1 MQIFEHVASLQKFL
15 DSCRK
20 DSQKITLVPTMGGL
34 HDGHMRLI
42 DRAQELSDVVVVSI
56 YVNPTQFSASEDFET
71 YPKTLAQ
78 DKEFLKSKKIDALF
92 IPLNF
97 EIYPEGMSADYD
109 VGKLGQILCGISRP
123 SHFNGVAQVVN
134 RLLGIVKPHY
144 SVFGQ
149 KDYQQL
155 LVIKSLVKNKD
166 LDTIVESVPTI
177 REDDGLAMSTRNKY
191 LSEDERAYASL
202 FYHQLVKV
210 KKAIEAGVA
219 IELAKHQA
227 LSSLSDLFEVEYV
240 EVLDANN
247 LTQIKTNTEE
257 IIIIS
262 SVRLGETRLI
272 DNILFRS
279 SNV

>member
-1 MQIFEHVASLQKFL
+1 
-15 DSCRK
+15 
-20 DSQKITLVPTMGGL
+20 
-34 HDGHMRLI
+34 
-42 DRAQELSDVVVVSI
+42 
-56 YVNPTQFSASEDFET
+56 
-71 YPKTLAQ
+71 
-78 DKEFLKSKKIDALF
+78 
-92 IPLNF
+92 LNS
-97 EIYPEGMSADYD
+97 EIYPEGMSSDYD

-134 RLLGIVKPHY
+134 RLLDIVKPNY

-155 LVIKSLVKNKD
+155 LIIKSLVKSKD
-166 LDTIVESVPTI
+166 LDIIIESVPTI

-191 LSEDERAYASL
+191 LSENERVNASL
-202 FYHQLVKV
+202 FYRQLVKA

-219 IELAKHQA
+219 IELTRQQA

-247 LTQIKTNTEE
+247 LTQIKTNTKE

-262 SVRLGETRLI
+262 AVRLGETRLI

>member
-20 DSQKITLVPTMGGL
+20 DSQKITFVPTMGGL
-34 HDGHMRLI
+34 HDGHARLI
-42 DRAQELSDVVVVSI
+42 DRAKELSDVVVVSI
-56 YVNPTQFSASEDFET
+56 YVNPTQFSANEDFET
-71 YPKTLAQ
+71 YPKTLTQ
-78 DKEFLKSKKIDALF
+78 DKEFLDSKRIDALF
-92 IPLNF
+92 IPLNS
-97 EIYPEGMSADYD
+97 EIYPEGMSSDYD

-134 RLLGIVKPHY
+134 RLFDIVKPNY

-155 LVIKSLVKNKD
+155 LIIKSLVKSKD
-166 LDTIVESVPTI
+166 LDTILESVPTI

-191 LSEDERAYASL
+191 LSEDERVNASL
-202 FYHQLVKV
+202 FYRQLVKA

-219 IELAKHQA
+219 IELTRQQA
-227 LSSLSDLFEVEYV
+227 LSSLSDLFEVEYI

-247 LTQIKTNTEE
+247 LTQIKTNTKE

-262 SVRLGETRLI
+262 AVRLGETRLI

>member
-20 DSQKITLVPTMGGL
+20 DSQKITFVPTMGGL
-34 HDGHMRLI
+34 HDGHARLI
-42 DRAQELSDVVVVSI
+42 DRAKELSDVVVVSI
-56 YVNPTQFSASEDFET
+56 YVNPTQFSANEDFET
-71 YPKTLAQ
+71 YPKTLTQ
-78 DKEFLKSKKIDALF
+78 DKEFLDSKRIDALF
-92 IPLNF
+92 IPLNS
-97 EIYPEGMSADYD
+97 EIYPEGMSSDYD

-134 RLLGIVKPHY
+134 RLFDIVKPNY

-155 LVIKSLVKNKD
+155 LIIKSLVESKD
-166 LDTIVESVPTI
+166 LDIIVESVPTI

-191 LSEDERAYASL
+191 LSEDERVNASL
-202 FYHQLVKV
+202 FYRQLVKA

-219 IELAKHQA
+219 IELTRQQA

-247 LTQIKTNTEE
+247 LTQIKTNTKE

-262 SVRLGETRLI
+262 AVRLGETRLI

>member
-1 MQIFEHVASLQKFL
+1 
-15 DSCRK
+15 
-20 DSQKITLVPTMGGL
+20 MGGL
-34 HDGHMRLI
+34 HDGHARLI

-227 LSSLSDLFEVEYV
+227 LSSLSDLFEVEYI

>member
-20 DSQKITLVPTMGGL
+20 DSQKITFVPTMGGL
-34 HDGHMRLI
+34 HDGHARLI
-42 DRAQELSDVVVVSI
+42 DRAKELSDVVVVSI
-56 YVNPTQFSASEDFET
+56 YVNPTQFSANEDFET
-71 YPKTLAQ
+71 YPKTLTQ
-78 DKEFLKSKKIDALF
+78 DKEFLDSKRIDALF
-92 IPLNF
+92 TPLNS
-97 EIYPEGMSADYD
+97 EIYPEGMSSDYD

-134 RLLGIVKPHY
+134 RLFDIVKPNY

-155 LVIKSLVKNKD
+155 LIIKSLVESKD

-191 LSEDERAYASL
+191 LSEDERVNASL
-202 FYHQLVKV
+202 FYRQLVKA

-219 IELAKHQA
+219 IELTRQQA
-227 LSSLSDLFEVEYV
+227 LSSLSDLFEVEYI

-247 LTQIKTNTEE
+247 LTQIKTNTKE

-262 SVRLGETRLI
+262 AVRLGETRLI

>member
-1 MQIFEHVASLQKFL
+1 MQIFEHVVSLQKFL

-34 HDGHMRLI
+34 HDGHARLI
-42 DRAQELSDVVVVSI
+42 DRAKELSDVVVVSI
-56 YVNPTQFSASEDFET
+56 YVNPTQFSANEDFET
-71 YPKTLAQ
+71 YPKTLTQ
-78 DKEFLKSKKIDALF
+78 DKEFLDSKRIDALF
-92 IPLNF
+92 IPLNS
-97 EIYPEGMSADYD
+97 EIYPEGMSSDYD

-134 RLLGIVKPHY
+134 RLFDIVKPNY

-155 LVIKSLVKNKD
+155 LIIKSLVKSKD
-166 LDTIVESVPTI
+166 LDIIVESVPTI

-191 LSEDERAYASL
+191 LSEDERVNASL
-202 FYHQLVKV
+202 FYRQLVKA

-219 IELAKHQA
+219 IELTRQQA
-227 LSSLSDLFEVEYV
+227 LSSLSDLFEVEYI

-247 LTQIKTNTEE
+247 LTQIKTNTKE

-262 SVRLGETRLI
+262 AVRLGETRLI

>member
-20 DSQKITLVPTMGGL
+20 DSQNITLVPTMGGL
-34 HDGHMRLI
+34 HDGHARLI
-42 DRAQELSDVVVVSI
+42 DRAKELSDVVVVSI
-56 YVNPTQFSASEDFET
+56 YVNPTQFSANEDFET
-71 YPKTLAQ
+71 YPKTLTQ
-78 DKEFLKSKKIDALF
+78 DKEFLDSKRIDALF
-92 IPLNF
+92 IPLNS
-97 EIYPEGMSADYD
+97 EIYPEGMSSDYD

-134 RLLGIVKPHY
+134 RLFDIVKPNY

-155 LVIKSLVKNKD
+155 LIIKSLVESKD

-191 LSEDERAYASL
+191 LSEDERVNASL
-202 FYHQLVKV
+202 FYRQLVKA

-219 IELAKHQA
+219 IELTRQQA

-247 LTQIKTNTEE
+247 LTQIKTNTKE

-262 SVRLGETRLI
+262 AVRLGETRLI

>member
-1 MQIFEHVASLQKFL
+1 MQIFEHITSLQKFL
-15 DSCRK
+15 DGCRK

-34 HDGHMRLI
+34 HDGHMCLI
-42 DRAQELSDVVVVSI
+42 NRAKELSDVVVVSI
-56 YVNPTQFSASEDFET
+56 YVNPTQFSANEDFET
-71 YPKTLAQ
+71 YPKTLTQ
-78 DKEFLKSKKIDALF
+78 DKAFIKSIKIDALF
-92 IPLNF
+92 IPLNS
-97 EIYPEGMSADYD
+97 EIYPEGMLSDYD

-134 RLLGIVKPHY
+134 RLLDIVKPNY

-155 LVIKSLVKNKD
+155 LIIKSLVKSK
-166 LDTIVESVPTI
+166 
-177 REDDGLAMSTRNKY
+177 DGLAMSTRNKY

-202 FYHQLVKV
+202 FYHQLVKA

-219 IELAKHQA
+219 IELARQKA

>member
-20 DSQKITLVPTMGGL
+20 DSQKITFVPTMGGL
-34 HDGHMRLI
+34 HDGHARLI
-42 DRAQELSDVVVVSI
+42 DRAKELSDVVVVSI
-56 YVNPTQFSASEDFET
+56 YVNPTQFSANEDFET
-71 YPKTLAQ
+71 YPKTLTQ
-78 DKEFLKSKKIDALF
+78 DKEFLDSKRIDALF
-92 IPLNF
+92 IPLNS
-97 EIYPEGMSADYD
+97 EIYPEGMSSDYD

-134 RLLGIVKPHY
+134 RLLDIVKPNY

-155 LVIKSLVKNKD
+155 LIIKSLVKSKD
-166 LDTIVESVPTI
+166 LDIIVESVPTI

-191 LSEDERAYASL
+191 LSEDERVNASL
-202 FYHQLVKV
+202 FYRQLVKA

-219 IELAKHQA
+219 IELTRQQA

-247 LTQIKTNTEE
+247 LTQIKTNTKE

-262 SVRLGETRLI
+262 AVRLGETRLI

>member
-1 MQIFEHVASLQKFL
+1 
-15 DSCRK
+15 
-20 DSQKITLVPTMGGL
+20 
-34 HDGHMRLI
+34 
-42 DRAQELSDVVVVSI
+42 
-56 YVNPTQFSASEDFET
+56 
-71 YPKTLAQ
+71 
-78 DKEFLKSKKIDALF
+78 
-92 IPLNF
+92 
-97 EIYPEGMSADYD
+97 
-109 VGKLGQILCGISRP
+109 LGQILCGISRP

-134 RLLGIVKPHY
+134 RLLDIVKPNY

-155 LVIKSLVKNKD
+155 LIIKSLVKSKD

-202 FYHQLVKV
+202 FYRQLVKA

-219 IELAKHQA
+219 IELARQQA